1 MLLYFVFLILIMVK
15 IYSGTNILI
24 HIQTIITLVKT
35 IFTFSIAF
43 FMVACVQNTF
53 AQDLIKS
60 IPTGKARFIST
71 DELGNVYLVREDN
84 SLIRY
89 NNNGDS
95 TGNFRTIQNG
105 DIQSIDAT
113 NPLRILLYFPDFSK
127 VVFLD
132 KMLSVKNELD
142 LKTLQIFNAPA
153 VGMSF
158 DGKIWVYDYA
168 NAKLKKIDDQLNITN
183 IGNDMRQ
190 ESQTVPNPTAILER
204 DSRVYMADAQNGI
217 YTFDRFA
224 SYINT
229 LEIKDVKD
237 LQVFG
242 KQLVYQEGDSL
253 IAYDLQTLSRKT
265 ISLPTEKHF
274 IQARMER
281 NRMFFLFDD
290 RLDIYHIGNEVGEK

>member
-1 MLLYFVFLILIMVK
+1 
-15 IYSGTNILI
+15 
-24 HIQTIITLVKT
+24 LVICSLGVLAT
-35 IFTFSIAF
+35 GSS
-43 FMVACVQNTF
+43 
-53 AQDLIKS
+53 AQELIKS

-71 DELGNVYLVREDN
+71 DDLGNIYLVREDN
-84 SLIRY
+84 ALIRY
-89 NNNGDS
+89 SNTGDS
-95 TGNFRTIQNG
+95 TGNFRSVQNG
-105 DIQSIDAT
+105 DIHSIDAT
-113 NPLRILLYFPDFSK
+113 NPLRILLYYADFSK
-127 VVFLD
+127 VLLLD

-142 LKTLQIFNAPA
+142 LKTLQIFNSPA
-153 VGMSF
+153 IGMSF

-168 NAKLKKIDDQLNITN
+168 NAVLKKIDDQLNITN
-183 IGNDMRQ
+183 TGNDMRQ

-204 DSRVYMADAQNGI
+204 DGRVYMADAQNGI

-253 IAYDLQTLSRKT
+253 ISYDLQTLSRKT
-265 ISLPTEKHF
+265 ISLPVEKHF

-281 NRMFFLFDD
+281 NRMFFLYED
-290 RLDIYHIGNEVGEK
+290 RLDIYRIGDENGAIRKD